1 MGCKI
6 KRISTS
12 LKKWRV
18 LFNREIG
25 AIGIGAMIVF
35 IAMVLVA
42 GIAASVLIQTS
53 GKLEKQ
59 AMKSGQETISEI
71 STGLAVEGIE
81 GWSSSQSLQ
90 LLALE
95 IRTRAGS
102 IDIDLSTTIIE
113 ISDSNKKNIL
123 TYNSSAFTDT
133 SDINGNVFTT
143 SFYPWKNAT
152 TFGIIVL
159 EDGDDSLTDTNP
171 AINTGDHIILTIDTS
186 AIFTSL
192 GTNVNVF
199 GMVVPE
205 EGSPGVFSFSTPGA
219 YTDAIVEIK

>member
-6 KRISTS
+6 KRIPIS
-12 LKKWRV
+12 LKNWRA
-18 LFNREIG
+18 LFSREIG
-25 AIGIGAMIVF
+25 AIGIGSMIVF

-53 GKLEKQ
+53 GRLESQ
-59 AMKSGQETISEI
+59 AMKSGQETIAEI

-81 GWSSSQSLQ
+81 GWNSSGSLQ

-95 IRTRAGS
+95 IRSRAGS
-102 IDIDLSTTIIE
+102 KGVDLSTTIIE

-123 TYNSSAFTDT
+123 TYNSSAFTDS
-133 SDINGNVFTT
+133 SDINGNIFTT
-143 SFYPWKNAT
+143 TFFPWNNAT

-159 EDGDDSLTDTNP
+159 EDGDDSLTYLNP
-171 AINTGDHIILTIDTS
+171 VINTGDHVMLTIDTS

-192 GTNVNVF
+192 GTNVDVF

-205 EGSPGVFSFSTPGA
+205 EGSPGMISFRTPGA
-219 YTDAIVEIK
+219 YTYPIVELK

>member
-6 KRISTS
+6 KRIPTS

-25 AIGIGAMIVF
+25 AIGIGSLIVF

-95 IRTRAGS
+95 IKSRAGS

-133 SDINGNVFTT
+133 SDIDGNVFTT
-143 SFYPWKNAT
+143 SFYPWNNAT

-171 AINTGDHIILTIDTS
+171 AINTGDHLILTIDTS

-205 EGSPGVFSFSTPGA
+205 EGSPGVFSFSTPGT

>member
-6 KRISTS
+6 KRKPTS

-25 AIGIGAMIVF
+25 AVGIGSLIVF

-71 STGLAVEGIE
+71 STGLTVEGIE

-133 SDINGNVFTT
+133 SDI
-143 SFYPWKNAT
+143 
-152 TFGIIVL
+152 
-159 EDGDDSLTDTNP
+159 P
-171 AINTGDHIILTIDTS
+171 AINTGDHLILTIDTS